1 MNTPGSGDSV
11 NPYAAP
17 KASILE
23 AARDDEAGEYI
34 PGGQKVVGA
43 RGSSW
48 FGEAWEIFKQSPG
61 IWILIFVIWVL
72 ISFAFAIIPGGQ
84 IASSVLY
91 PVFTAGLMLGCRELE
106 QGGELK
112 VEHLFAGFKKN
123 TGNLALVGLLYL
135 VGVIAIVIV
144 AGVLGAITV
153 PLVIGAGSAGG
164 EAASMM
170 VLVPMI
176 LLIFLVMLAMMVPMF
191 MALWFAPALVIFHD
205 VQPMDSLKSS
215 FSGCLQ
221 NLVPFL
227 IYGLLGLLLAIVAA
241 IPLFLGY
248 LVLGPVIWASM
259 YAGYK
264 DIFVRRK

>member
-1 MNTPGSGDSV
+1 MSSTGPGDPFK
-11 NPYAAP
+11 PYAPP
-17 KASILE
+17 KAAVLE
-23 AARDDEAGEYI
+23 AASEESGEYI
-34 PGGQKVVGA
+34 PGGQKLAGG

-48 FGEAWEIFKQSPG
+48 FGEAWELFKQSPG

-135 VGVIAIVIV
+135 VGVIAIVVV
-144 AGVLGAITV
+144 AGILGAITI
-153 PLVIGAGSAGG
+153 PLMIGAGSAGG
-164 EAASMM
+164 DFASMM
-170 VLVPMI
+170 VLVPMF
-176 LLIFLVMLAMMVPMF
+176 LLIFLVVLALMVPLF

-215 FSGCLQ
+215 FHGCLK

-227 IYGLLGLLLAIVAA
+227 IYGLLGLLLAILAA

-248 LVLGPVIWASM
+248 LVLGPMIWASM

-264 DIFVRRK
+264 DIFVRQK